1 MRTTVKVLGV
11 SVLLL
16 SVAACGG
23 QSGSGASAPS
33 TSASPAPG
41 PTSVSPAPGSTSPA
55 PVPLPSPS
63 GPPQSRPTQG
73 VPPGDTAPAP
83 GQVDA
88 SALPPGYP
96 HDLTLA
102 QGGKVVVIQAEEGGC
117 DKVGARAGEQT
128 AQQAVVVVTVTKA
141 PHGQMCPMH
150 IREISLPVTLDQ
162 PLGGRKLV
170 LRPGS

>member
-1 MRTTVKVLGV
+1 MAKVLGT

-23 QSGSGASAPS
+23 QPGPGAPAPS
-33 TSASPAPG
+33 TPAA
-41 PTSVSPAPGSTSPA
+41 PAPGSSSPLPA
-55 PVPLPSPS
+55 PPPSPS
-63 GPPQSRPTQG
+63 GPAQGRPTQG

-88 SALPPGYP
+88 SALPAGYP

-102 QGGKVVVIQAEEGGC
+102 EGGKVVVIQAEEGGC
-117 DKVGARAGEQT
+117 DKISARAGEQT
-128 AQQAVVVVTVTKA
+128 AEQAVVLVTVTKA
-141 PHGQMCPMH
+141 PRGQMCPMH
-150 IREISLPVTLDQ
+150 IKEASLPVPLEQ